1 MVDNDVCTPYTTS
14 QSVAYMYD
22 PKLPHL
28 MNVFIVLTL
37 YHGKTCVSPVIF
49 RVAYFG
55 NPLQHVDL
63 MAQLW
68 TV

>member
-37 YHGKTCVSPVIF
+37 YHGKYMRFSSYIPSCVF
-49 RVAYFG
+49 
-55 NPLQHVDL
+55 
-63 MAQLW
+63 W
-68 TV
+68 